1 MKHISKLL
9 CILLMLCA
17 ASSCIK
23 DEPLNAECDI
33 TGVEQAWLD
42 EHKDILVGTPIL
54 TNDHVAFNI
63 KKGTDRSQLS
73 PLFTLTE
80 GARITALVDGT
91 EVEGNGLTRNF
102 SSPQTYTVHSQDGQW
117 HKNYT
122 VVFNFP
128 RPIETMSFEHFAL
141 ESTGRYQTW
150 FEVDPTDTQNPQ
162 RNYWASGNGGYALV
176 GIAKQ
181 PADYPTASDPLG
193 VQGNCIKLVTR
204 RTGSFGDMVK
214 MPIAAGNLFIGTFDT
229 KIAMKEPRNATHFGL
244 PLVQDKPVL
253 LKGYYKYTRG
263 EVFTDKNKKV
273 CPERKD
279 TADIYAV
286 IYECDPQNF
295 VALNGDEVLSSPRIV
310 MMARINN
317 PGEPQEWEEFYVPFK
332 SFEGRS
338 IDMERLKS
346 GKYAIAV
353 VATSSRQ
360 GAYFEGAIGS
370 VLWVDELRVVWQL
383 DDDADEQRTKMEQYL
398 ETHPDER

>member
-9 CILLMLCA
+9 CMLLMLCA

-42 EHKDILVGTPIL
+42 EYKDILVGTPIL

-122 VVFNFP
+122 VAFNFP

-214 MPIAAGNLFIGTFDT
+214 MPIAAGNIFIGSFDAS
-229 KIAMKEPRNATHFGL
+229 IAMKKPREATRFGL
-244 PLVQDKPVL
+244 QLVGGKPLAL
-253 LKGYYKYTRG
+253 EGYYKYTAG
-263 EVFTDKNKKV
+263 ETFTDKNKQV
-273 CPERKD
+273 CPERHD

-286 IYECDPQNF
+286 LYEVDPADFQ
-295 VALNGDEVLSSPRIV
+295 ALNGDDVLSSPRIV
-310 MMARINN
+310 MLARIDK
-317 PGEPQEWEEFYVPFK
+317 PGEPTEWTHFSEPFRLMPGKEFD
-332 SFEGRS
+332 EQ
-338 IDMERLKS
+338 RLRND
-346 GKYAIAV
+346 GYAIAV

-370 VLWVDELRVVWQL
+370 TLYVDELRVVW
-383 DDDADEQRTKMEQYL
+383 EGTTE
-398 ETHPDER
+398 

>member
-42 EHKDILVGTPIL
+42 GHKDILVGTPIL

-117 HKNYT
+117 HKDYT
-122 VVFNFP
+122 VAFNFP

-204 RTGSFGDMVK
+204 RTGSFGDIVK
-214 MPIAAGNLFIGTFDT
+214 MPIAAGNIFIGSFDAS
-229 KIAMKEPRNATHFGL
+229 IAMKKPREATHFGL
-244 PLVQDKPVL
+244 QLVGGKPLAL
-253 LKGYYKYTRG
+253 EGYYKYTAG
-263 EVFTDKNKKV
+263 ETFTDKNKQV
-273 CPERKD
+273 CPERHD

-286 IYECDPQNF
+286 LYEVDPADFQ
-295 VALNGDEVLSSPRIV
+295 ALNGDDVLSSPRIV
-310 MMARINN
+310 MMARIDK
-317 PGEPQEWEEFYVPFK
+317 PGEPTEWTHFSEPFRLMPGKEFD
-332 SFEGRS
+332 EQ
-338 IDMERLKS
+338 RLRND
-346 GKYAIAV
+346 GYAIAV

-370 VLWVDELRVVWQL
+370 TLYVDELRVVW
-383 DDDADEQRTKMEQYL
+383 EGTTE
-398 ETHPDER
+398 

>member
-9 CILLMLCA
+9 CMLLMLCA

-102 SSPQTYTVHSQDGQW
+102 SSPQTYTVHSQDGEW
-117 HKNYT
+117 HKDYT
-122 VVFNFP
+122 VAFNFP

-214 MPIAAGNLFIGTFDT
+214 MPIAAGNIFIGSFDAS
-229 KIAMKEPRNATHFGL
+229 IAMKKPREATHFGL
-244 PLVQDKPVL
+244 QLVGGKPLAL
-253 LKGYYKYTRG
+253 EGYYKYTAG
-263 EVFTDKNKKV
+263 ETFTDKNKQV
-273 CPERKD
+273 CPERHD

-286 IYECDPQNF
+286 LYEVDPADFQ
-295 VALNGDEVLSSPRIV
+295 ALNGDDVLSSPRIV
-310 MMARINN
+310 MMARIDK
-317 PGEPQEWEEFYVPFK
+317 PGEPTEWTHFSEPFRLMPGKEFD
-332 SFEGRS
+332 E
-338 IDMERLKS
+338 ERLRND
-346 GKYAIAV
+346 GYAIAV

-360 GAYFEGAIGS
+360 GAYFEGAIDS
-370 VLWVDELRVVWQL
+370 TLYVDELRVVW
-383 DDDADEQRTKMEQYL
+383 EGTTE
-398 ETHPDER
+398 

>member
-9 CILLMLCA
+9 CMLLMLCA

-42 EHKDILVGTPIL
+42 EYKDILVGTPIL

-102 SSPQTYTVHSQDGQW
+102 SSPQTYTVHSQDGEW

-122 VVFNFP
+122 VAFNFP

-214 MPIAAGNLFIGTFDT
+214 MPIAAGNIFIGSFDAS
-229 KIAMKEPRNATHFGL
+229 IAMKKPREATHFGL
-244 PLVQDKPVL
+244 QLVGGKPLAL
-253 LKGYYKYTRG
+253 EGYYKYTAG
-263 EVFTDKNKKV
+263 ETFTDKNKQV
-273 CPERKD
+273 CPERHD

-286 IYECDPQNF
+286 LYEVDPADFQ
-295 VALNGDEVLSSPRIV
+295 ALNGDDVLSSPRIV
-310 MMARINN
+310 MMARIDK
-317 PGEPQEWEEFYVPFK
+317 PGEPTEWTHFSEPFRLMPGKEFD
-332 SFEGRS
+332 E
-338 IDMERLKS
+338 ERLRND
-346 GKYAIAV
+346 GYAIAV

-370 VLWVDELRVVWQL
+370 TLYVDELRVVW
-383 DDDADEQRTKMEQYL
+383 EGTTE
-398 ETHPDER
+398 

>member
-9 CILLMLCA
+9 CMLLMLCA

-42 EHKDILVGTPIL
+42 EYKDILVGTPIL

-102 SSPQTYTVHSQDGQW
+102 SSPQTYTVHSQDGEW

-122 VVFNFP
+122 VAFNFP

-181 PADYPTASDPLG
+181 PTDYPTASDPLG

-204 RTGSFGDMVK
+204 RTGSFGDIVK
-214 MPIAAGNLFIGTFDT
+214 MPIAAGNIFIGSFDAS
-229 KIAMKEPRNATHFGL
+229 IAMKKPREATHFGL
-244 PLVQDKPVL
+244 QLVGGKPLAL
-253 LKGYYKYTRG
+253 EGYYKYTAG
-263 EVFTDKNKKV
+263 ETFTDKNKQV
-273 CPERKD
+273 CPERHD

-286 IYECDPQNF
+286 LYEVDPADFQ
-295 VALNGDEVLSSPRIV
+295 ALNGDDVLSSPRIV
-310 MMARINN
+310 MMARIDK
-317 PGEPQEWEEFYVPFK
+317 PGEPTEWTHFSEPFRLMPGKEFD
-332 SFEGRS
+332 E
-338 IDMERLKS
+338 ERLRND
-346 GKYAIAV
+346 GYAIAV

-370 VLWVDELRVVWQL
+370 TLYVDELRVVW
-383 DDDADEQRTKMEQYL
+383 EGTTE
-398 ETHPDER
+398 

>member
-9 CILLMLCA
+9 CMLLMLCA

-42 EHKDILVGTPIL
+42 EYKDILVGTPIL

-102 SSPQTYTVHSQDGQW
+102 SSPQTYTVHSQDGEW

-122 VVFNFP
+122 VAFNFP

-214 MPIAAGNLFIGTFDT
+214 MPIAAGNIFIGSFDAS
-229 KIAMKEPRNATHFGL
+229 IAMKKPREATRFGL
-244 PLVQDKPVL
+244 QLVGGKPLAL
-253 LKGYYKYTRG
+253 EGYYKYTAG
-263 EVFTDKNKKV
+263 ETFTDKNKQV
-273 CPERKD
+273 CPERHD

-286 IYECDPQNF
+286 LYEVDPADFQ
-295 VALNGDEVLSSPRIV
+295 ALNGDDVLSSPRIV
-310 MMARINN
+310 MMARIDK
-317 PGEPQEWEEFYVPFK
+317 PGEPTEWTHFSEPFRLMPGKEFD
-332 SFEGRS
+332 EQ
-338 IDMERLKS
+338 RLRND
-346 GKYAIAV
+346 GYAIAV

-370 VLWVDELRVVWQL
+370 TLYVDELRVVW
-383 DDDADEQRTKMEQYL
+383 EGTTE
-398 ETHPDER
+398 

>member
-9 CILLMLCA
+9 CMLLMLCA

-42 EHKDILVGTPIL
+42 EYKDILVGTPIL

-102 SSPQTYTVHSQDGQW
+102 SSPQTYTVHSQDGEW

-122 VVFNFP
+122 VAFNFP

-214 MPIAAGNLFIGTFDT
+214 MPIAAGNIFIGSFDAS
-229 KIAMKEPRNATHFGL
+229 IAMKKPREATHFGL
-244 PLVQDKPVL
+244 QLVGGKPLAL
-253 LKGYYKYTRG
+253 EGYYKYTAG
-263 EVFTDKNKKV
+263 ETFTDKNKQV
-273 CPERKD
+273 CPERHD

-286 IYECDPQNF
+286 LYEVDPADFQ
-295 VALNGDEVLSSPRIV
+295 ALNGDDVLSSPRIV
-310 MMARINN
+310 MLARIDK
-317 PGEPQEWEEFYVPFK
+317 PGEPTEWTHFSEPFRLMPGKEFD
-332 SFEGRS
+332 E
-338 IDMERLKS
+338 ERLRND
-346 GKYAIAV
+346 GYAIAV

-370 VLWVDELRVVWQL
+370 TLYVDELRVVW
-383 DDDADEQRTKMEQYL
+383 EGTTE
-398 ETHPDER
+398 

>member
-9 CILLMLCA
+9 CMLLMLCA

-42 EHKDILVGTPIL
+42 EYKDILVGTPIL

-80 GARITALVDGT
+80 GARITARVDGT

-102 SSPQTYTVHSQDGQW
+102 SSPQTYTVHSQDGEW

-122 VVFNFP
+122 VAFNFP

-214 MPIAAGNLFIGTFDT
+214 MPIASGNIFIGSFDAS
-229 KIAMKEPRNATHFGL
+229 IAMKKPREATHFGL
-244 PLVQDKPVL
+244 QLVGGKPLAL
-253 LKGYYKYTRG
+253 EGYYKYTAG
-263 EVFTDKNKKV
+263 ETFTDKNKQV
-273 CPERKD
+273 CPERHD

-286 IYECDPQNF
+286 LYEVDPADFQ
-295 VALNGDEVLSSPRIV
+295 ALNGDDVLSSPRIV
-310 MMARINN
+310 MMARIDK
-317 PGEPQEWEEFYVPFK
+317 PGEPTEWTHFSEPFRLMPGKEFD
-332 SFEGRS
+332 E
-338 IDMERLKS
+338 ERLRND
-346 GKYAIAV
+346 GYAIAV

-370 VLWVDELRVVWQL
+370 TLYVDELRVVW
-383 DDDADEQRTKMEQYL
+383 EGTTE
-398 ETHPDER
+398 

>member
-1 MKHISKLL
+1 MKHISLFLSTLL
-9 CILLMLCA
+9 TLCL

-80 GARITALVDGT
+80 GARITARVDGS

-117 HKNYT
+117 HKDYT
-122 VVFNFP
+122 VAFNFP

-193 VQGNCIKLVTR
+193 VPGNCTKLVTR
-204 RTGSFGDMVK
+204 RTASFGDIVK
-214 MPIAAGNLFIGTFDT
+214 MPIAAGNIFIGSFDAS
-229 KIAMKEPRNATHFGL
+229 IAMKKPREATRFGL
-244 PLVQDKPVL
+244 QLVGGKPLAL
-253 LKGYYKYTRG
+253 EGYYKYTAG
-263 EVFTDKNKKV
+263 ETFTDKNNHV
-273 CPERKD
+273 RPERHD

-286 IYECDPQNF
+286 LYEVDPADFQ
-295 VALNGDEVLSSPRIV
+295 ALNGDDVLSSPRIV
-310 MMARINN
+310 MMARIDK
-317 PGEPQEWEEFYVPFK
+317 PGEPTEWTHFSEPFRLMPGKEFD
-332 SFEGRS
+332 EQ
-338 IDMERLKS
+338 RLRND
-346 GKYAIAV
+346 GYAIAV

-370 VLWVDELRVVWQL
+370 TLYVDELRVVW
-383 DDDADEQRTKMEQYL
+383 EGTTE
-398 ETHPDER
+398 